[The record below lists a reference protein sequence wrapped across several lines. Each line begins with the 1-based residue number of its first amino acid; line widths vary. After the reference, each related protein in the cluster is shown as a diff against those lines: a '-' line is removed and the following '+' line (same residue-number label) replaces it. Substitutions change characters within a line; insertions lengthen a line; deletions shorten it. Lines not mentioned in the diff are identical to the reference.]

1 MTVPR
6 ITTFLCLI
14 VLCGILAAGLSP
26 FHVPRNAVSWLP
38 DRNGLRFDRYGSV
51 ISSASIPDGPGEA
64 CSLEVWLQPAGKRP
78 ATTVLAFYTPETPRR
93 FELLQIDDG
102 FVLGGN
108 TLSQENPARIAWLRL
123 RHAVRVNQPI
133 LITMTSG
140 RRTSIYIDGY
150 LKKTDAFRF
159 LRSNF
164 MGEMVLGTS
173 PFFDQGWV
181 GQVRGL
187 TLFDRELTADEVAL
201 RYQSWTNGQP
211 EVSGASHFYRFNER
225 GGNIVNDA
233 VSPGI
238 NLDIPL
244 RYTVLHGAFLASP
257 WRGFNNDW
265 GYWKDV
271 LINIGGFIPFGFLF
285 GVYLSSVRPVRRPIL
300 TTILLGAGVTLFI
313 EITQAWLP
321 TRDSSMTDV
330 LMNISGTAV
339 GALLQRV
346 RPIRW
351 VYDRVLTVFD
361 GDVTKIR

>member
-1 MTVPR
+1 MQP
-6 ITTFLCLI
+6 
-14 VLCGILAAGLSP
+14 
-26 FHVPRNAVSWLP
+26 
-38 DRNGLRFDRYGSV
+38 
-51 ISSASIPDGPGEA
+51 SA
-64 CSLEVWLQPAGKRP
+64 KRP

-102 FVLGGN
+102 FVIGGN
-108 TLSQENPARIAWLRL
+108 TLSQENPARIAWLRM

-140 RRTSIYIDGY
+140 RHTSIYIDGH

-187 TLFDRELTADEVAL
+187 ALFDRELAADEVAL
-201 RYQSWTNGQP
+201 RYRSWTNGRA
-211 EVSGASHFYRFNER
+211 EASGASRFYRFDEHQ
-225 GGNIVNDA
+225 GDIVHDA
-233 VSPGI
+233 VTPGI
-238 NLDIPL
+238 DLQIPP
-244 RYTVLHGAFLASP
+244 RYTVLHSALLESP
-257 WRGFNNDW
+257 WGGFNSDW

-271 LINIGGFIPFGFLF
+271 LVNIGGFIPFGFLF
-285 GVYLSSVRPVRRPIL
+285 GVYLSSVRPVGRPIL
-300 TTILLGAGVTLFI
+300 KTILLGATVTLLI

-330 LMNISGTAV
+330 LMNISGTGV

-346 RPIRW
+346 KPIRW
-351 VYDRVLTVFD
+351 VYDRVLTTACRTDKD
-361 GDVTKIR
+361 GP